1 MASRPWRDGQDVL
14 QLSLRHL
21 AEVFV
26 VTPSG
31 ALLAPNAIELR
42 LSPRDYESLGERMD
56 YGLVASSAAEVYA
69 EQVAAHGAHFASYGP
84 AEVHVLS
91 DPAVPEGRYQ
101 LRQARPL
108 GVAAPPAPGPRAFQV
123 PPSTAEPRAFQ
134 VPPSTAE
141 PRAFQV
147 PPSTAEPRA
156 FQVPQP
162 VPAAKPGWPFS
173 HDGATSAEPV
183 TATAA
188 PPGPPTVTE
197 AARPAIPLLRLA
209 TGDDVVETQVS
220 GARAGRGAGVELL
233 LPDVPTVSREHA
245 RFTYSDGQWWIAN
258 LGLNGLTL
266 NEIALA
272 GEHPLRDGDIDPL
285 GQESGRAGVPG
296 QDRLTGPPPGRA
308 RLSVWV
314 AARKEWVSC
323 PPDEITWLDRSLLSG
338 NSDLTLHR
346 APRCAGLRHVHHRW
360 EVFSRD
366 PTYQVYLARYSG
378 GPPLDAR
385 GVQAAARA
393 GAAGRPGPA
402 LRDPAAGP
410 GARCLAGQRR
420 ELGAAAAAG
429 RPARAVR

>member
-1 MASRPWRDGQDVL
+1 MLMTGSLVVGSALLLLLAVVTALTWFGFRLLGVTREHPWVRGMASRPWRDGQDVL

-56 YGLVASSAAEVYA
+56 HSLVASSAAEVYA

-84 AEVHVLS
+84 AEVHVLC

-108 GVAAPPAPGPRAFQV
+108 GVAGAPAAGPRAFQAAPSAPPPRAFQV
-123 PPSTAEPRAFQ
+123 PPSTAP
-134 VPPSTAE
+134 
-141 PRAFQV
+141 
-147 PPSTAEPRA
+147 PRA

-162 VPAAKPGWPFS
+162 VPGAGPGWPFS
-173 HDGATSAEPV
+173 HDGATSGEPM
-183 TATAA
+183 TAVVA
-188 PPGPPTVTE
+188 PPGPPTVAE

-220 GARAGRGAGVELL
+220 GARAGRGTGVELL

-266 NEIALA
+266 NGIALA
-272 GEHPLRDGDIDPL
+272 GEHPLRDGDTI
-285 GQESGRAGVPG
+285 
-296 QDRLTGPPPGRA
+296 
-308 RLSVWV
+308 
-314 AARKEWVSC
+314 
-323 PPDEITWLDRSLLSG
+323 
-338 NSDLTLHR
+338 
-346 APRCAGLRHVHHRW
+346 RW
-360 EVFSRD
+360 
-366 PTYQVYLARYSG
+366 G
-378 GPPLDAR
+378 KN
-385 GVQAAARA
+385 A
-393 GAAGRPGPA
+393 GAPA
-402 LRDPAAGP
+402 SR
-410 GARCLAGQRR
+410 
-420 ELGAAAAAG
+420 
-429 RPARAVR
+429 VRIG

>member
-1 MASRPWRDGQDVL
+1 MA
-14 QLSLRHL
+14 
-21 AEVFV
+21 
-26 VTPSG
+26 T
-31 ALLAPNAIELR
+31 
-42 LSPRDYESLGERMD
+42 
-56 YGLVASSAAEVYA
+56 
-69 EQVAAHGAHFASYGP
+69 HGAHFASYGP

-108 GVAAPPAPGPRAFQV
+108 GVATPPVPGPRAFQAS
-123 PPSTAEPRAFQ
+123 PSM
-134 VPPSTAE
+134 AE

-162 VPAAKPGWPFS
+162 APVAKPGWPFS

-183 TATAA
+183 TATVA

-272 GEHPLRDGDIDPL
+272 GEHPLRDGDIIRW
-285 GQESGRAGVPG
+285 GKN
-296 QDRLTGPPPGRA
+296 QDAP
-308 RLSVWV
+308 
-314 AARKEWVSC
+314 VS
-323 PPDEITWLDRSLLSG
+323 R
-338 NSDLTLHR
+338 
-346 APRCAGLRHVHHRW
+346 
-360 EVFSRD
+360 
-366 PTYQVYLARYSG
+366 
-378 GPPLDAR
+378 
-385 GVQAAARA
+385 
-393 GAAGRPGPA
+393 
-402 LRDPAAGP
+402 
-410 GARCLAGQRR
+410 
-420 ELGAAAAAG
+420 
-429 RPARAVR
+429 VRIG

>member
-1 MASRPWRDGQDVL
+1 MLDQAEAPSHPVRARPPHPSARPPMHKRSRKRWAVVAGVAACWAVLMLMTQSLVVGTALLLLLAVVTALTWFGFRLLGVTREHPWVRGMASRPWRDGQDVL

-42 LSPRDYESLGERMD
+42 LSLRDYESLGERMD

-108 GVAAPPAPGPRAFQV
+108 GVATPPAPGPRAFQV
-123 PPSTAEPRAFQ
+123 PPSTAKPRAFQ
-134 VPPSTAE
+134 V
-141 PRAFQV
+141 Q
-147 PPSTAEPRA
+147 
-156 FQVPQP
+156 QP
-162 VPAAKPGWPFS
+162 APAAKPGWPFS

-183 TATAA
+183 TAAAA

-258 LGLNGLTL
+258 LGLNGLML

-272 GEHPLRDGDIDPL
+272 GEHPLRDGDIIRW
-285 GQESGRAGVPG
+285 GKN
-296 QDRLTGPPPGRA
+296 QDAP
-308 RLSVWV
+308 
-314 AARKEWVSC
+314 VS
-323 PPDEITWLDRSLLSG
+323 R
-338 NSDLTLHR
+338 
-346 APRCAGLRHVHHRW
+346 
-360 EVFSRD
+360 
-366 PTYQVYLARYSG
+366 
-378 GPPLDAR
+378 
-385 GVQAAARA
+385 
-393 GAAGRPGPA
+393 
-402 LRDPAAGP
+402 
-410 GARCLAGQRR
+410 
-420 ELGAAAAAG
+420 
-429 RPARAVR
+429 VRIG

>member
-1 MASRPWRDGQDVL
+1 MLDQAEAPSHPGRARPPHPSARPPMHKRSRKRWAVVAGVAACWAVLMLMTGSLVVGTALLLLLAVVTALTWFGFRLLGITREHPWVRGMASRPWRDGQDVL

-108 GVAAPPAPGPRAFQV
+108 GVATPPVPGPRAFQAS
-123 PPSTAEPRAFQ
+123 PSM
-134 VPPSTAE
+134 AE

-162 VPAAKPGWPFS
+162 APVAKPGWPFS

-183 TATAA
+183 TAAAA

-197 AARPAIPLLRLA
+197 AARAAIPLLRLA

-272 GEHPLRDGDIDPL
+272 GEHPLRDGDIIRW
-285 GQESGRAGVPG
+285 GKN
-296 QDRLTGPPPGRA
+296 QDAP
-308 RLSVWV
+308 
-314 AARKEWVSC
+314 VS
-323 PPDEITWLDRSLLSG
+323 R
-338 NSDLTLHR
+338 
-346 APRCAGLRHVHHRW
+346 
-360 EVFSRD
+360 
-366 PTYQVYLARYSG
+366 
-378 GPPLDAR
+378 
-385 GVQAAARA
+385 
-393 GAAGRPGPA
+393 
-402 LRDPAAGP
+402 
-410 GARCLAGQRR
+410 
-420 ELGAAAAAG
+420 
-429 RPARAVR
+429 VRIG